1 MRISSALLLALL
13 LLSGIS
19 CPVFAQ
25 EDQRSDVILEKMSYK
40 LSRGIA
46 NMATCI
52 VELPKQ
58 TYMTTR
64 DKGGIGIIIGPL
76 KGIGMTLYRG
86 FTGVTETVFF
96 LVPQPGYYNSMIDPE
111 FVWNGWEDT
120 RLDRLKSKEADDA
133 GATSFVMPVPTT
145 TEVLRSRVPEGL
157 YEY

>member
-58 TYMTTR
+58 TFMTTR
-64 DKGGIGIIIGPL
+64 DKGGIGIIIGPM
-76 KGIGMTLYRG
+76 KGVGMTLYRA
-86 FTGVTETVFF
+86 FTGVAETVFF
-96 LVPQPGYYNSMIDPE
+96 LVPQPGYYNTMIEPD

-120 RLDRLKSKEADDA
+120 RLDRLKSKEAEDA

-145 TEVLRSRVPEGL
+145 TGILSSQAPKGL
-157 YEY
+157 YDY